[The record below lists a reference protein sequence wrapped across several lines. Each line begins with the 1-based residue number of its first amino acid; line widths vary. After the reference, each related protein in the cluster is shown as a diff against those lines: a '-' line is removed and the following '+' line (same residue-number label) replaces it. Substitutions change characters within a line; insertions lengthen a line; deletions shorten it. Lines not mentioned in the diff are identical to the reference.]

1 MKWFNNFRNAKYI
14 LIALAAVIAVV
25 SLLVSN
31 LLVTALGDHVKDLE
45 AHVKDFETH
54 VNDLESHVKELEA
67 VVEER
72 KKEEFK
78 KMELWV
84 AAMRCINNADGNTD
98 LTLAISVLESNNT
111 IPVVVLDGNGDVS
124 LYRNIEIPAACDA
137 DSVIYDVVERAK
149 EKGYVIRMELA
160 PNEGY
165 LSICYNESLA
175 LSHLS
180 GIQASQ
186 SELLESQSILLASQS
201 VLLDSQSELLSRLSY
216 YPYIQLAVVVVFFII
231 CFVAILNSKRAEQN
245 RVWVGLSK
253 ETAHQL
259 GTPISSLMAWVEIL
273 KSKYPGDEL
282 LPEMTRDVERLQM
295 VAERFSKIGSKSEPV
310 TADVNSVI
318 ERSVAYMKRRSPAKV
333 QYEVMLTNAPLL
345 APLNIPLLEWVIE
358 NLCKNAIDA
367 MGGVGEISVV
377 VSDTADKVLVDVAD
391 TGKGIAKSQWSDVF
405 KPGFTTKPRGWG
417 LGLSLAKR
425 IVEEFHKGR
434 IYIKKSVPGKG
445 TTFRIELKK

>member
-1 MKWFNNFRNAKYI
+1 MKWFNNFRNAKYV
-14 LIALAAVIAVV
+14 LIAVAAVIAVA

-31 LLVTALGDHVKDLE
+31 IIVDDLKQE
-45 AHVKDFETH
+45 EVRRMEVWASAMSSLISADVDED
-54 VNDLESHVKELEA
+54 VSLE
-67 VVEER
+67 EEI
-72 KKEEFK
+72 
-78 KMELWV
+78 L
-84 AAMRCINNADGNTD
+84 
-98 LTLAISVLESNNT
+98 SSNKT
-111 IPVVVLDGNGDVS
+111 IPVIMIDEEGEILSYNNIPEAKLERRAAQMLASGTRIEVPLGDGEMC
-124 LYRNIEIPAACDA
+124 Y
-137 DSVIYDVVERAK
+137 
-149 EKGYVIRMELA
+149 
-160 PNEGY
+160 
-165 LSICYNESLA
+165 ICYDDSDTLVQLA
-175 LSHLS
+175 
-180 GIQASQ
+180 
-186 SELLESQSILLASQS
+186 
-201 VLLDSQSELLSRLSY
+201 Y

-259 GTPISSLMAWVEIL
+259 GTPISSLMAWVEVL

-282 LPEMTRDVERLQM
+282 LPEMSRDVERLQM

-318 ERSVAYMKRRSPAKV
+318 EKAVGYMKRRSPAKV
-333 QYEVMLTNAPLL
+333 QYELILSDAPLL

-367 MGGVGEISVV
+367 MSGNGCITVE
-377 VSDTADKVLVDVAD
+377 VSDTAEKIVVDVTD
-391 TGKGIAKSQWSDVF
+391 TGKGIAKSQWNDVF

-425 IVEEFHKGR
+425 IVEEFHQGR
-434 IYIKKSVPGKG
+434 IYIRKSLPGKG

>member
-1 MKWFNNFRNAKYI
+1 MSMNNSRHLRPV
-14 LIALAAVIAVV
+14 LIIFALLIFVA

-54 VNDLESHVKELEA
+54 VNDLERHVKELET

-84 AAMRCINNADGNTD
+84 EAMRCINNADGNTD

-216 YPYIQLAVVVVFFII
+216 YPYIQLAVVVLFFII
-231 CFVAILNSKRAEQN
+231 CLVAVLSSKRAEQN

-259 GTPISSLMAWVEIL
+259 GTPISSLMAWVEVL
-273 KSKYPGDEL
+273 KAKYADDEL
-282 LPEMTRDVERLQM
+282 LPEMERDVQRLQM
-295 VAERFSKIGSKSEPV
+295 VADRFSKIGSRTEPV
-310 TADVNSVI
+310 LEDVAAVVGKAV
-318 ERSVAYMKRRSPAKV
+318 EYMKRRSPAKV
-333 QYEVMLTNAPLL
+333 QYKLSFPDAQLSAHLNAPLM
-345 APLNIPLLEWVIE
+345 EWVFE

-367 MGGVGEISVV
+367 MEGCGEISVV
-377 VSDTADKVLVDVAD
+377 VTDDDDKVLVDVAD
-391 TGKGIAKSQWSDVF
+391 TGKGIAKSRWKMIF
-405 KPGFTTKPRGWG
+405 EPGFTTKPRGWG

-434 IYIKKSVPGKG
+434 IYIKKSLPGKG

>member
-1 MKWFNNFRNAKYI
+1 MKWFNNFRNAKYA
-14 LIALAAVIAVV
+14 LIAVAALIAVT

-31 LLVTALGDHVKDLE
+31 LIVDDLKQE
-45 AHVKDFETH
+45 EVRRMEVWASAMSSLISADVDED
-54 VNDLESHVKELEA
+54 VSLE
-67 VVEER
+67 EEI
-72 KKEEFK
+72 
-78 KMELWV
+78 L
-84 AAMRCINNADGNTD
+84 
-98 LTLAISVLESNNT
+98 SSNKT
-111 IPVVVLDGNGDVS
+111 IPVIMVDEEGEILSYNNIPETKLERRAAQMQASGTRIEVPLGDG
-124 LYRNIEIPAACDA
+124 E
-137 DSVIYDVVERAK
+137 
-149 EKGYVIRMELA
+149 
-160 PNEGY
+160 
-165 LSICYNESLA
+165 ICYICYDDSDTLVQLA
-175 LSHLS
+175 
-180 GIQASQ
+180 
-186 SELLESQSILLASQS
+186 
-201 VLLDSQSELLSRLSY
+201 Y

-259 GTPISSLMAWVEIL
+259 GTPISSLMAWVEVL

-282 LPEMTRDVERLQM
+282 LPEMSRDVERLQM

-318 ERSVAYMKRRSPAKV
+318 EKAVGYMKRRSPAKV
-333 QYEVMLTNAPLL
+333 QYELMLVGAPLL
-345 APLNIPLLEWVIE
+345 VPLNIPLLEWVIE

-367 MGGVGEISVV
+367 MSGNGCITVE
-377 VSDTADKVLVDVAD
+377 VSDTAEKIVVDVTD
-391 TGKGIAKSQWSDVF
+391 TGKGIAKSQWNDVF

-434 IYIKKSVPGKG
+434 IYIRKSLPGKG

>member
-1 MKWFNNFRNAKYI
+1 MKWFNNFRNAKYA
-14 LIALAAVIAVV
+14 LIAVAAVIAVA

-31 LLVTALGDHVKDLE
+31 FIVEDLKQEEERRMKVWASAMSSLISADVDEDVSLEEEILSSNKTIPVIMVSEVGDILSYNNIPEHK
-45 AHVKDFETH
+45 
-54 VNDLESHVKELEA
+54 LESKA
-67 VVEER
+67 
-72 KKEEFK
+72 
-78 KMELWV
+78 
-84 AAMRCINNADGNTD
+84 AAMRESGTKVEVPLGDGNYYYIYYD
-98 LTLAISVLESNNT
+98 DSATLVQ
-111 IPVVVLDGNGDVS
+111 
-124 LYRNIEIPAACDA
+124 
-137 DSVIYDVVERAK
+137 
-149 EKGYVIRMELA
+149 LA
-160 PNEGY
+160 
-165 LSICYNESLA
+165 
-175 LSHLS
+175 
-180 GIQASQ
+180 
-186 SELLESQSILLASQS
+186 
-201 VLLDSQSELLSRLSY
+201 Y

-367 MGGVGEISVV
+367 MGGNGNITVE
-377 VSDTADKVLVDVAD
+377 VSDNADKVVVDVTD
-391 TGKGIAKSQWSDVF
+391 TGKGIAKSQWNDVF

-425 IVEEFHKGR
+425 IVEEFHRGR
-434 IYIKKSVPGKG
+434 IYIKKSLPGKG